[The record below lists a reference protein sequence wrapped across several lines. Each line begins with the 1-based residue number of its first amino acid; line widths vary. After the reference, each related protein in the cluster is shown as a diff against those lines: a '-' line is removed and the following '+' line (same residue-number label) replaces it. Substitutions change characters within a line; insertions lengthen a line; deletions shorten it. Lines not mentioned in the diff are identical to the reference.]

1 MENSM
6 MMFLK
11 STTEIKRAN
20 MFPDEESPV
29 TTSRPGI
36 IDSDSLASDGAAVGR
51 DQTQDLSLGSSA
63 Q

>member
-1 MENSM
+1 M
-6 MMFLK
+6 MRFLRFT
-11 STTEIKRAN
+11 TTETKQVN
-20 MFPDEESPV
+20 KFPDEDSPV
-29 TTSRPGI
+29 TASRPGI